1 METPRV
7 AEQYAA
13 PDKKI
18 SSIKWK
24 LPSCNYNN
32 FTTLNFAQICDG
44 SLFKI
49 AQMRK
54 KVYSD
59 EL

>member
-32 FTTLNFAQICDG
+32 FTISATCVEETGTTFSMACW
-44 SLFKI
+44 
-49 AQMRK
+49 
-54 KVYSD
+54 
-59 EL
+59 